1 MKYLGKNSSKNI
13 ATYGRKK
20 TNCSL
25 KTKFSEQMEQ
35 YAIVLNDNS

>member
-20 TNCSL
+20 NCSV

-35 YAIVLNDNS
+35 YVIVLDEKS